1 MAFIDIET
9 GEKVTLYE
17 LRKEY
22 IQLRKDNPDEYDYPF
37 ADYVKNCM
45 AHNNGT
51 LELIK

>member
-22 IQLRKDNPDEYDYPF
+22 IQLRKEQPTEYDYPF
-37 ADYVKNCM
+37 TDYVRNCL
-45 AHNNGT
+45 AIHNGT